1 MKESKKIEQYII
13 DLMKGKSVIDSDTYT
28 NTAIVIFKHL
38 VNSGISN
45 FENPNK
51 PKVKVTPTYSNKC
64 EPKTDIH
71 FFYNG
76 EEYKLSIKKNL
87 TAYIV
92 SCNSQEDFIKVF
104 IDLFNGYDILD
115 SEMISLLKQA
125 SSKIGKIPN
134 FYSFD
139 RSYKGDVDSFVKD
152 KFLPKACKYIGKEK
166 ASIYSDY
173 IIECYN
179 NQDYKDRYI
188 THLNSAESFLQ
199 SVIQKLFSEY
209 PDYSKKII
217 FELITGNIKF
227 SNSICSSNYV
237 TDDSGLYKLDNYNC
251 DYVNITYN
259 KYINNNKIIR
269 LQNVPRKTINKST
282 ILSGDLKMISEQF
295 SVADL
300 TFKI

>member
-1 MKESKKIEQYII
+1 MKESKKIEQYLIG
-13 DLMKGKSVIDSDTYT
+13 LMRGQSIVNMDTYT
-28 NTAIVIFKHL
+28 NTAEVIFNHL
-38 VNSGISN
+38 LNNGISN

-71 FFYNG
+71 FFSNG
-76 EEYKLSIKKNL
+76 KEYKLSIKKDS

-104 IDLFNGYDILD
+104 IDIFNGYDVLD

-125 SSKIGKIPN
+125 SFKIGKIPN

-139 RSYKGDVDSFVKD
+139 RSYKGDVVSFVKD
-152 KFLPKACKYIGKEK
+152 KFLPKASKYVGKEK
-166 ASIYSDY
+166 ADSYSNY
-173 IIECYN
+173 IINCYN

-188 THLNSAESFLQ
+188 NHLNSAESFLQ
-199 SVIQKLFSEY
+199 SVIQKLFLEY

-237 TDDSGLYKLDNYNC
+237 TDESGLYSLDDYNC
-251 DYVNITYN
+251 EYVNITYN
-259 KYINNNKIIR
+259 KYLNNNKVIR
-269 LQNVPRKTINKST
+269 LQNVPRKTINKGT
-282 ILSGDLKMISEQF
+282 LLSGDLTMISDQF

>member
-1 MKESKKIEQYII
+1 M
-13 DLMKGKSVIDSDTYT
+13 
-28 NTAIVIFKHL
+28 N
-38 VNSGISN
+38 NGISN
-45 FENPNK
+45 FEKPNK
-51 PKVKVTPTYSNKC
+51 PKVKVIPTYSNKC

-71 FFYNG
+71 FYSNDK
-76 EEYKLSIKKNL
+76 EYKLSIKKDS

-104 IDLFNGYDILD
+104 IDIFNGYEVLD
-115 SEMISLLKQA
+115 SEMISLIKEA
-125 SSKIGKIPN
+125 SSKIGKIAN

-139 RSYKGDVDSFVKD
+139 RSYKGDVVSFVKD
-152 KFLPKACKYIGKEK
+152 KFLPKAYKYVGREK
-166 ASIYSDY
+166 ANVYSNY

-179 NQDYKDRYI
+179 NQDYKDQYI
-188 THLNSAESFLQ
+188 NHLNSAEHFLQ
-199 SVIQKLFSEY
+199 SVIQKLFLEY

-237 TDDSGLYKLDNYNC
+237 TDDSGLYILDDYNC
-251 DYVNITYN
+251 EYVNITYN
-259 KYINNNKIIR
+259 KYLNNGKVIR
-269 LQNVPRKTINKST
+269 LQNVPRKTINKGT
-282 ILSGDLKMISEQF
+282 LLSGDMKMISDQF

>member
-1 MKESKKIEQYII
+1 MKESKKIEQYLI
-13 DLMKGKSVIDSDTYT
+13 DLMKGGTVVDTDTYT
-28 NTAIVIFKHL
+28 KTAILIFKNL
-38 VNSGISN
+38 VNN
-45 FENPNK
+45 FEKPNK

-71 FFYNG
+71 FYSNG
-76 EEYKLSIKKNL
+76 KEYKLSIKKDS

-104 IDLFNGYDILD
+104 IEIFNGYEVLD
-115 SEMISLLKQA
+115 SEMISLLKEA

-139 RSYKGDVDSFVKD
+139 RSYKGDVVSFVKD
-152 KFLPKACKYIGKEK
+152 KFLPKASKYVGREK
-166 ASIYSDY
+166 ADAYSNY
-173 IIECYN
+173 IIDCYN
-179 NQDYKDRYI
+179 NQDYKDQYI
-188 THLNSAESFLQ
+188 NHLNSAESFLQ
-199 SVIQKLFSEY
+199 SVIQKLFLEY

-227 SNSICSSNYV
+227 SNSVCSSNYV
-237 TDDSGLYKLDNYNC
+237 TDDSGLYILDDYNC
-251 DYVNITYN
+251 EYVNITYN
-259 KYINNNKIIR
+259 KYLNNGKVIR
-269 LQNVPRKTINKST
+269 LQNVPRKTINKGT
-282 ILSGDLKMISEQF
+282 LLSGDLKMISEQF

>member
-1 MKESKKIEQYII
+1 MKESKKIEQYLI
-13 DLMKGKSVIDSDTYT
+13 DLMKGGTVVDNDTYT
-28 NTAIVIFKHL
+28 KTAILIFKNL
-38 VNSGISN
+38 VNNGVSN
-45 FENPNK
+45 FEKPNK
-51 PKVKVTPTYSNKC
+51 PKVKTTPTYSNKC

-71 FFYNG
+71 FYSNDK
-76 EEYKLSIKKNL
+76 EYKLSIKKDS

-104 IDLFNGYDILD
+104 IDIFNGYEVLD
-115 SEMISLLKQA
+115 SEMISLLKKA

-139 RSYKGDVDSFVKD
+139 RSYKGDVVSFVKD
-152 KFLPKACKYIGKEK
+152 KFLPKASKYVSREK
-166 ASIYSDY
+166 ADAYSNY
-173 IIECYN
+173 IIDCYN
-179 NQDYKDRYI
+179 NQDYKDQYI
-188 THLNSAESFLQ
+188 NYLNSAESFLQ
-199 SVIQKLFSEY
+199 SVIQKLFIEY

-237 TDDSGLYKLDNYNC
+237 TDDSGLYILDDYNC
-251 DYVNITYN
+251 EYVNITYN
-259 KYINNNKIIR
+259 KYLNNRKAIR
-269 LQNVPRKTINKST
+269 LQNVPRKTINKGT
-282 ILSGDLKMISEQF
+282 LLSGDLKMISEQF